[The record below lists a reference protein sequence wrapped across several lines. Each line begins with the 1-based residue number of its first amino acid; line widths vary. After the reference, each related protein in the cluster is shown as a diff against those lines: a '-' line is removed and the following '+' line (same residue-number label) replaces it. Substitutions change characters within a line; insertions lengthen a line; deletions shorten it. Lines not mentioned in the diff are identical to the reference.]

1 MRLLLINTNSSFMY
15 INHVK
20 IGTVVSKHGYKGDIK
35 ISVSSNNLKTFPD
48 LKYLFIDLD
57 GCFIPFTIDDV
68 RSFSKNV
75 LIVKLKEIRSEDE
88 VYKIIDKHIYVDST
102 EKESNKDSRFFYNDL
117 INFDVITDSK
127 KIGRIDNINSNL
139 PQPVF
144 EIIYDSR
151 TVLIP
156 IHDDLIKKIDK
167 ENNLIYLD
175 IPDGLLEII

>member
-1 MRLLLINTNSSFMY
+1 MY

-35 ISVSSNNLKTFPD
+35 ISVSSNNRDTFPD

-57 GCFIPFTIDDV
+57 GCFIPFKIDNV

-75 LIVKLKEIRSEDE
+75 LIVKLKEISSEDE
-88 VYKIIDKHIYVDST
+88 VNEVIHKNIYVDSA
-102 EKESNKDSRFFYNDL
+102 EMASNIDSGFFYNDL
-117 INFDVITDSK
+117 INFEVITDSK
-127 KIGRIDNINSNL
+127 KIGRIENINSKL

-151 TVLIP
+151 KVLIP
-156 IHDDLIKKIDK
+156 IHEDLIEKIDK
-167 ENNLIYLD
+167 ENNIIYLD

>member
-1 MRLLLINTNSSFMY
+1 MY
-15 INHVK
+15 TDHVK

-35 ISVSSNNLKTFPD
+35 ISVSSNNRDTFPD

-57 GCFIPFTIDDV
+57 GCFIPFTIDNL

-88 VYKIIDKHIYVDST
+88 VDEVIHKNIYVDST
-102 EKESNKDSRFFYNDL
+102 EIESIIDSGFFYNDL
-117 INFDVITDSK
+117 INFEVITDSK
-127 KIGRIDNINSNL
+127 NIGRIENINSKL

-151 TVLIP
+151 KVLIP
-156 IHDDLIKKIDK
+156 IHEDLIKKIDK
-167 ENNLIYLD
+167 ENKIIYLD
-175 IPDGLLEII
+175 IPNGLLEII

>member
-1 MRLLLINTNSSFMY
+1 MY
-15 INHVK
+15 TNHVK

-35 ISVSSNNLKTFPD
+35 ISVASNNLDTLLD

-57 GCFIPFTIDDV
+57 GCFIPFTIDNL

-88 VYKIIDKHIYVDST
+88 VNEVIHKNIYVDST
-102 EKESNKDSRFFYNDL
+102 KIGSNIDSGFFYNDL

-127 KIGRIDNINSNL
+127 KIGRIENINSKL

-151 TVLIP
+151 KVLIP
-156 IHDDLIKKIDK
+156 IHEDLIKKIDK
-167 ENNLIYLD
+167 KNRIIYLD
-175 IPDGLLEII
+175 IPNGLLEII

>member
-1 MRLLLINTNSSFMY
+1 MY
-15 INHVK
+15 TNHVK

-35 ISVSSNNLKTFPD
+35 ISVASNNLDTLLD

-57 GCFIPFTIDDV
+57 GCFIPFTIDNL

-88 VYKIIDKHIYVDST
+88 VNEVIHKNIYVDST
-102 EKESNKDSRFFYNDL
+102 KIGSNIDSGFFYNDL

-127 KIGRIDNINSNL
+127 KIGRIENINSNL

-151 TVLIP
+151 KVLIP
-156 IHDDLIKKIDK
+156 IHEDLIKKIDK
-167 ENNLIYLD
+167 KNRIIYLD
-175 IPDGLLEII
+175 IPNGLLEII

>member
-1 MRLLLINTNSSFMY
+1 MY
-15 INHVK
+15 TNHVK

-35 ISVSSNNLKTFPD
+35 ISVSSNNLDTFPD
-48 LKYLFIDLD
+48 LKYLFIELD
-57 GCFIPFTIDDV
+57 DCFIPFRIDNV

-75 LIVKLKEIRSEDE
+75 LIVKLKEIRSEDDVNE
-88 VYKIIDKHIYVDST
+88 VIHKNIYVDST
-102 EKESNKDSRFFYNDL
+102 EMESNTDSGFFFNDL

-127 KIGRIDNINSNL
+127 KVGRIENINSKL

-144 EIIYDSR
+144 EIMYDSR

-156 IHDDLIKKIDK
+156 IHEDFIKKVDK
-167 ENNLIYLD
+167 ENNIIYLD